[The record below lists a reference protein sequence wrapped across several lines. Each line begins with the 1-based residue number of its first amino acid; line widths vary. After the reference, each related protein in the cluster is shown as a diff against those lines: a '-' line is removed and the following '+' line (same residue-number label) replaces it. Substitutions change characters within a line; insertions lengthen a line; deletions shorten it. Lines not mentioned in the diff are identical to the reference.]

1 MRITWMMPVILVA
14 AAVLLASGCSARA
27 STSSDRGAAKQTSI
41 QPQTNQQKPAP
52 TEKIPSGDIPD
63 SQQFVTFVSKVGH
76 YRLEVPEGWART
88 IQLGDV
94 SFVSKLDGLSVHLG
108 LMATTPTVSILTDG
122 PVKKLIS
129 GGNAV
134 TIHTIVP
141 VTMHGEQ
148 AIRLVFDSNSQP
160 DAVTGKRV
168 RLENNMYFFYRGT
181 GGTLAELRMWAPV
194 GADNVDQ
201 WRRISSSFTWTK

>member
-1 MRITWMMPVILVA
+1 MMSVVLVA
-14 AAVLLASGCSARA
+14 AAVLLASGCSAHGSTVSAQGVAQQA
-27 STSSDRGAAKQTSI
+27 SVQR
-41 QPQTNQQKPAP
+41 QTNQQQPAP
-52 TEKIPSGDIPD
+52 AEKIPSGDIPD
-63 SQQFVTFVSKVGH
+63 SQQFVTFISKAGH

-88 IQLGDV
+88 NQLGDV

-134 TIHTIVP
+134 TIRTIVP

-148 AIRLVFDSNSQP
+148 AIRLVYDSNSQP

-168 RLENNMYFFYRGT
+168 RLENNMYFFYEGT
-181 GGTLAELRMWAPV
+181 GGTLAELRMWAPA